1 MKLLEKNIDYI
12 DNLQNI
18 ETLSDSLRRF
28 LDQPNVQTAFMDA
41 DIDKIYYYATRLN
54 NAGLSRDLTLV
65 LYSLNIDPLRSL
77 DYIPKYFLSLSD
89 IKNVSI
95 PDNIKTISD
104 AAFWGCDKLVK
115 ALMPNTIT
123 SIGEIAFSDCD
134 SLEDIKIPANVNY
147 IGYKAF
153 SRCNSLK
160 NVTLPGN
167 ISNMGGAIFSDC
179 NRLYKITISSG
190 ITAIRYGFAA
200 GCHSL
205 TEVLIP
211 NTVTEIERDSF
222 WFCSGL
228 HEIKYDGTRE
238 MWGEIKKHRLWK
250 TSSSISII
258 HCTDGDIKL

>member
-12 DNLQNI
+12 DNLR
-18 ETLSDSLRRF
+18 EFDTLPNSLKEF
-28 LDQPNVQTAFMDA
+28 LNQPNVQTAFMDA

-54 NAGLSRDLTLV
+54 NAGLSRDLTLI

-95 PDNIKTISD
+95 PDNIKTIND

-123 SIGEIAFSDCD
+123 SIGEIAFSGCD

-153 SRCNSLK
+153 SSCNSLK

-179 NRLYKITISSG
+179 NRLYKITINSG

>member
-12 DNLQNI
+12 DNLRDFD
-18 ETLSDSLRRF
+18 TLPNSLKTF
-28 LDQPNVQTAFMDA
+28 LNQPDVQTAFMNA

-54 NAGLSRDLTLV
+54 DAGLSRDLTQV
-65 LYSLNIDPLRSL
+65 LYSLNVDPLTYL

-89 IKNVSI
+89 IKNISI
-95 PDNIKTISD
+95 PDNIKTIGD
-104 AAFWGCDKLVK
+104 AAFWNCDKLVK

-123 SIGEIAFSDCD
+123 SIGEYAFSGCD
-134 SLEDIKIPANVNY
+134 ILKDIKIPANVNY

-153 SRCNSLK
+153 SNCNRLK

-179 NRLYKITISSG
+179 MRLYKITISSG

-200 GCHSL
+200 DCRSL

-222 WFCSGL
+222 QYCSGL

>member
-18 ETLSDSLRRF
+18 EIIGDYLKEF
-28 LDQPNVQTAFMDA
+28 LNQSSVQTAFMDA

-54 NAGLSRDLTLV
+54 DAGLSRDLTQV
-65 LYSLNIDPLRSL
+65 LYSLNIDPLRYL
-77 DYIPKYFLSLSD
+77 DYIPKYFLCLSD
-89 IKNVSI
+89 IKNISI
-95 PDNIKTISD
+95 PDNIKTIGD
-104 AAFWGCDKLVK
+104 AAFWDCDKLVK

-123 SIGEIAFSDCD
+123 SIGEIAFSGCH

-153 SRCNSLK
+153 SSCNSLK

-228 HEIKYDGTRE
+228 HEIKYDGTKE

-250 TSSSISII
+250 TSSSISRI

>member
-18 ETLSDSLRRF
+18 ETLSDSLKKF
-28 LDQPNVQTAFMDA
+28 LNQPNVQTAFMDA

-54 NAGLSRDLTLV
+54 DAGLSRDLTLV

-123 SIGEIAFSDCD
+123 SIGACAFQNLPLLAYSRI
-134 SLEDIKIPANVNY
+134 LRQLFFLLQLLNNTIHKNLPY
-147 IGYKAF
+147 I
-153 SRCNSLK
+153 
-160 NVTLPGN
+160 
-167 ISNMGGAIFSDC
+167 ISFV
-179 NRLYKITISSG
+179 
-190 ITAIRYGFAA
+190 F
-200 GCHSL
+200 
-205 TEVLIP
+205 
-211 NTVTEIERDSF
+211 
-222 WFCSGL
+222 
-228 HEIKYDGTRE
+228 
-238 MWGEIKKHRLWK
+238 
-250 TSSSISII
+250 
-258 HCTDGDIKL
+258 

>member
-1 MKLLEKNIDYI
+1 MKLLEKNINYI

-18 ETLSDSLRRF
+18 ETLRDSLKEF
-28 LDQPNVQTAFMDA
+28 LNQSSVQTAFMDA

-54 NAGLSRDLTLV
+54 DAGLSSDLTRV
-65 LYSLNIDPLRSL
+65 LYSLNVDPLRYL
-77 DYIPKYFLSLSD
+77 DYIPKYFLCLSD
-89 IKNVSI
+89 IKNISI
-95 PDNIKTISD
+95 PDNIKTIGD
-104 AAFWGCDKLVK
+104 AAFWDCDKLVK

-123 SIGEIAFSDCD
+123 SIGEIAFSGCD

-153 SRCNSLK
+153 SSCNSLK

-228 HEIKYDGTRE
+228 HEIKYGGTRE
-238 MWGEIKKHRLWK
+238 MWGKIKKHRLWK